1 MSDNVKTEIAAQIRQ
16 RGIFAL
22 TLRHPWPW
30 AVVSLGKRI
39 ENRRWRPSLAVGM
52 WYAIHGGKMPV
63 GDALSDVADH
73 ARELALKFLHK
84 LPSDANPKLQDAILT
99 GIVAIAKHGG
109 CVKESADPWFDG
121 APYIGWKMDD
131 LIVLKQPIPC
141 RGAQGLWRVPDDVA
155 EQLLRQ
161 LD

>member
-1 MSDNVKTEIAAQIRQ
+1 MSGGVNAEIAAQIRQ

-22 TLRHPWPW
+22 TLLHPWPF
-30 AVVSLGKRI
+30 AVVHLGKRI
-39 ENRRWRPSLAVGM
+39 ENRRWRPSLSAGM
-52 WYAIHGGKMPV
+52 WYAIHGGKAPS
-63 GDALSDVADH
+63 AKDVQKLIPYV
-73 ARELALKFLHK
+73 EMLHRRNA
-84 LPSDANPKLQDAILT
+84 PNESAPFVTSANCCLT
-99 GIVAIAKHGG
+99 GIVALAKHGG

-131 LIVLKQPIPC
+131 LFILEQPIPC

-155 EQLLRQ
+155 EQLLKQ